1 MLRATGPTVHRA
13 RKLRK
18 DLSPAELRLWLALR
32 DRPSDLKF
40 RKQHPAGEL
49 SLDFYCAAA
58 KLCVEVDGE
67 AHNRG
72 DQPEFDPKRDAWLR
86 LHGVET
92 LRVPAAD
99 VFRNLEG
106 VVAYIVEVARLRLP
120 LHRPAGGPPPPV
132 GEVKEEE

>member
-1 MLRATGPTVHRA
+1 MLRATGRTVHRA
-13 RKLRK
+13 RALRK
-18 DLSPAELRLWLALR
+18 DLSPAELRLWLALK
-32 DRPSDLKF
+32 DRPGDLKF

-58 KLCVEVDGE
+58 KLCIEVDGE

-92 LRVPAAD
+92 LRIPA
-99 VFRNLEG
+99 VEIFRNLEG
-106 VVAYIVEVARLRLP
+106 AVTHIIETARLRLP
-120 LHRPAGGPPPPV
+120 LHQPAAGPPPRA
-132 GEVKEEE
+132 GEV